1 MLQSTLQPFVPC
13 LTGSTVAIMQEREA
27 LISELQAAL
36 TPEVAQQVGEILDQ
50 SIRFSHQVR
59 FRMPCVLSRAA
70 CPKQSLLPTPA
81 STTRCR
87 LPWLH
92 RAVA

>member
-1 MLQSTLQPFVPC
+1 MLCDAMRLQVGGNSQAEVEREEVSRAGMLQSTLQPFVSC

-50 SIRFSHQVR
+50 SLRFSHPVR
-59 FRMPCVLSRAA
+59 CCVPCV
-70 CPKQSLLPTPA
+70 
-81 STTRCR
+81 
-87 LPWLH
+87 
-92 RAVA
+92 